1 QRNLEASERRTGER
15 EKHEPP
21 YRSRSRQINP
31 SVVIQIVTSFCCS
44 FGGGR
49 RASGLAKGVTRHR
62 NMGRR
67 ITLSA
72 SALLLLWRS
81 HRHRRL
87 PRRRQRGRIVGCDKS
102 RRSRQPIADVAR
114 DARLVSR
121 V

>member
-1 QRNLEASERRTGER
+1 VRRTGER

-49 RASGLAKGVTRHR
+49 GVSGLAEDVTRRR

-67 ITLSA
+67 ITLPLIRPTAAVAKPAPSPP
-72 SALLLLWRS
+72 
-81 HRHRRL
+81 
-87 PRRRQRGRIVGCDKS
+87 PRRRQRGRIVGCDQS

-114 DARLVSR
+114 DARLVS
-121 V
+121 